1 MSFRCLSDAFNG
13 ISDICDTFYD
23 ISNVFLFSLNSRC
36 FSCFEYLSVKICKGR
51 DVMFSN
57 NTGAG
62 FISEKT
68 VVSSDFLQNPG
79 IHFFLLKIK
88 RPALKV
94 NKKQNDIFVS

>member
-1 MSFRCLSDAFNG
+1 MSFRYLSDAFDG
-13 ISDICDTFYD
+13 ISDVCGTLYD
-23 ISNVFLFSLNSRC
+23 VSNIFLFSLNIRC

-51 DVMFSN
+51 NAMFSN

-79 IHFFLLKIK
+79 IHFFLLKME
-88 RPALKV
+88 RSALKV
-94 NKKQNDIFVS
+94 NRRQNDIFVS